1 MLINLFDPASLVWI
15 LSPILLAV
23 IATRNLQ
30 KAVNLSNQLILDV
43 GLLAMFIGIVG
54 VMKNLEDASELVTRL
69 QVLFLPILYALI
81 LKGPLYMLSN
91 NESADLAKPKGLAL
105 PTFAGIAFL
114 GLTAIAMDTAA
125 GIGPYIDKGS
135 IVAVFGGLLLLAL
148 LNQFFGHESYF
159 KVLKLI
165 HGIAIVAAVVGLIL
179 MLRFVDDSDGIRPA
193 FAILYTVFIYSLMLR
208 VTLLLGLPDINEI
221 SLSETEQTF
230 TTIVYLITP
239 LFGVWIL
246 ISAFS

>member
-1 MLINLFDPASLVWI
+1 MFINLFDPASLVWI

-43 GLLAMFIGIVG
+43 ALLGMFIGIVG

-91 NESADLAKPKGLAL
+91 NESADLAKPEGLGL
-105 PTFAGIAFL
+105 PTLAGIAFL
-114 GLTAIAMDTAA
+114 GLTAMAMDSAA
-125 GIGPYIDKGS
+125 GIGHFIDTSS
-135 IVAVFGGLLLLAL
+135 ILAVFGGLLLLAL

-221 SLSETEQTF
+221 SLSETEQTV